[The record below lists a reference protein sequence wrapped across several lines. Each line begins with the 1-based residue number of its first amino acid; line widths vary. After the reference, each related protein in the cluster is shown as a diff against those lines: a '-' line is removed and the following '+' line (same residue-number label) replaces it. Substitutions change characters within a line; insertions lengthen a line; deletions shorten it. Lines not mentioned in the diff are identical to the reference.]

1 MKKIT
6 FLLFAMLAFCWQSN
20 SQVNINENFDSGT
33 PDGWTDNYTNS
44 SAGACSGNSERKN
57 LWSAGTSMG
66 HLTTPNFEGI
76 SNGTDLI
83 ISFDYKIV
91 EYNFSNP
98 TVPQAEGWGSSE
110 IRYST
115 DDGANWITAFTIDDT
130 NHVVSADCANISVTV
145 PGESL
150 PIGSDIK
157 LQVYNTWITGDY
169 YFYVDNFVAQ
179 QDLGCAEAEITSS
192 TVVDDC
198 ENSQFSIDVVV
209 ASVGDGTFITDGLG
223 GSFVVEE
230 GTVTVG
236 PYAYDTSVTLTV
248 EHSVAACNFS
258 LNEFNTGCTLPGEIC
273 ENAIVVGT
281 LPFTTTD
288 NTENY
293 GDDYS
298 STDDPCGSS
307 SYLNGD
313 DVVYSFTPAVDMS
326 VNISTADTSNWVG
339 LFVFEECPFV
349 TCVGY
354 DTSGSG
360 ANPSLPEVSLTGGTT
375 YYIVISTYPSPQ
387 STPYTLNITENSC
400 SSAIATYNVVSDCDV
415 SGGFYIDVD
424 VTDIGSATALTVSDD
439 QGNASQSLTE
449 AGVLQFGPYDNGV
462 EVVITIDADNDD
474 DSCTVTSSAITQTAC
489 PPANDECEGA
499 VVLNVENDIDDLALA
514 SQIAGS
520 IADATE
526 SDVVSDCV
534 GTANDDVWFSFV
546 ATSTDVNIDVT
557 DDFDGVV
564 ELFSG
569 ECGSLV
575 SMACDDFGGPSSN
588 PSISQTDLVVG
599 ETYYVRVYYYFT
611 GTTSTPDFTI
621 ALWSPSPSMS
631 IDEFDNGAAF
641 TYYPNPV
648 KNTLTL
654 NAQNPIEHVA
664 MYNMLG
670 QEVLR
675 ATPNTVDSN
684 LDLSDLQTGTYFV
697 KVTIGNITETVRVIK
712 Q

>member
-1 MKKIT
+1 M
-6 FLLFAMLAFCWQSN
+6 
-20 SQVNINENFDSGT
+20 
-33 PDGWTDNYTNS
+33 
-44 SAGACSGNSERKN
+44 
-57 LWSAGTSMG
+57 
-66 HLTTPNFEGI
+66 
-76 SNGTDLI
+76 
-83 ISFDYKIV
+83 
-91 EYNFSNP
+91 
-98 TVPQAEGWGSSE
+98 
-110 IRYST
+110 
-115 DDGANWITAFTIDDT
+115 
-130 NHVVSADCANISVTV
+130 
-145 PGESL
+145 
-150 PIGSDIK
+150 
-157 LQVYNTWITGDY
+157 
-169 YFYVDNFVAQ
+169 
-179 QDLGCAEAEITSS
+179 
-192 TVVDDC
+192 
-198 ENSQFSIDVVV
+198 
-209 ASVGDGTFITDGLG
+209 
-223 GSFVVEE
+223 
-230 GTVTVG
+230 
-236 PYAYDTSVTLTV
+236 
-248 EHSVAACNFS
+248 
-258 LNEFNTGCTLPGEIC
+258 
-273 ENAIVVGT
+273 
-281 LPFTTTD
+281 
-288 NTENY
+288 
-293 GDDYS
+293 
-298 STDDPCGSS
+298 
-307 SYLNGD
+307 
-313 DVVYSFTPAVDMS
+313 
-326 VNISTADTSNWVG
+326 
-339 LFVFEECPFV
+339 
-349 TCVGY
+349 
-354 DTSGSG
+354 
-360 ANPSLPEVSLTGGTT
+360 
-375 YYIVISTYPSPQ
+375 
-387 STPYTLNITENSC
+387 
-400 SSAIATYNVVSDCDV
+400 
-415 SGGFYIDVD
+415 
-424 VTDIGSATALTVSDD
+424 
-439 QGNASQSLTE
+439 
-449 AGVLQFGPYDNGV
+449 
-462 EVVITIDADNDD
+462 
-474 DSCTVTSSAITQTAC
+474 
-489 PPANDECEGA
+489 
-499 VVLNVENDIDDLALA
+499 LNVENDIDDLALA